1 MDFGLCDRPSPSL
14 VRHFIAHSWGLYRP
28 IVAVPVVWNLLAVP
42 SRKITKTTLDRSR
55 ELRYRAG
62 VFGHASPRLERNE
75 VLTNIVVSVVRT
87 CTRFALPVVI
97 FSVLLSIGAGF
108 YTARNFSINT
118 DINKLISPDLDWRKR
133 DNQFEEAFDRERL
146 ILAVV
151 EAATP
156 ELTSS
161 AAKALTAKLQADKKN
176 FEAITALGSGEFFEK
191 NGLLFLPTEEVGKVA
206 GQLES
211 AAPLIE
217 IMAGDPSIRG
227 LTGALETGLAGVKR
241 GQVKLDNAAP
251 PFNLISETV
260 ETVLA
265 KGDATFSWR
274 ELTSDKPLT
283 DSDKRAFIE
292 IKPIIDYSALEPG
305 KAATDAIR
313 QAAADLKFP
322 TEYHARVR
330 LTGPVPI
337 ANEEYAT
344 VQDGA
349 ITNGIGTVVIVL
361 VILWMALHS
370 GKIIFAVFVN
380 LFIGLAITT
389 AVGLMMVGSLNL
401 LSIAFAVLFIG
412 LGVDFGIQFSVR
424 YRSERFKNDNL
435 TLALENAARRSAVPL
450 SLAAMATAAGF
461 LCFLPT
467 DYKGISELGKIAGAG
482 MLVAFVTSITV
493 LPALLDLLNPPG
505 EKEPVGYAFLAPLD
519 LFLEKHRVPIIV
531 GTLLVTVAGL
541 PLLHYMKFDFNPIN
555 LRNSKVESIATF
567 LDLRK
572 DPNTGANAI
581 NVMTRSEA
589 DAKKI
594 EAKLE
599 KLPEVSRVMSL
610 DSFVPDDQ
618 PAKLKLIGQAARTL
632 GPALNPDSVDPAPS
646 DQENVESLKSSVD
659 SLRKTA
665 GDGKGPGAVAARRLA
680 DALQKL
686 AGSNQA
692 TRDKAQDVFVAPMK
706 IVFDQLRNTLQAQT
720 VTLQNLPPEL
730 VDSWK
735 TKDGLMRVEVEPK
748 GDPND
753 NDNLRRFADAVLA
766 AEPTAIG
773 GPVSILKSGD
783 VIVKAFIH
791 AGILALVTIGLL
803 LWLTLRRV
811 VDVLMT
817 LVPLLVAGIVTL
829 EICVLI
835 GLPLNF
841 ANIVALP
848 LLLGVGVAFK
858 IYYVT
863 AWRQGRT
870 NLLQSSLTRAIF
882 FSALT
887 TATAFGSLWLSSHP
901 GTASMGKLLAL
912 SLVTTLA
919 AVLLFQPALMGKPRE
934 VKEEDIA
941 NDVT

>member
-1 MDFGLCDRPSPSL
+1 M
-14 VRHFIAHSWGLYRP
+14 
-28 IVAVPVVWNLLAVP
+28 
-42 SRKITKTTLDRSR
+42 
-55 ELRYRAG
+55 
-62 VFGHASPRLERNE
+62 
-75 VLTNIVVSVVRT
+75 LTNIVVSVVRT

-618 PAKLKLIGQAARTL
+618 PAKLKLIGQAAKTL